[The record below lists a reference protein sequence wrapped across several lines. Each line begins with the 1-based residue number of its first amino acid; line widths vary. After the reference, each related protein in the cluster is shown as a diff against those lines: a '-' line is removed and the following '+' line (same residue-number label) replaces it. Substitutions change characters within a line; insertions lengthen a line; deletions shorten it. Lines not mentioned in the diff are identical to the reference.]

1 MWKIPEFILII
12 IDILSVLLFILIYY
26 KIYKNFNYVENYHE
40 FFIILESKEKKFIEY
55 YPKILFSSKNE
66 QIPKKQ
72 FKLNKYDFFCYCRN
86 NTNYRIYDKN
96 LCLTSKECNP
106 NFQTSKESCELINL
120 EIWNEKNINNN
131 KQKYVFFQGI
141 KNSTGECDTIFK
153 YKKCGFLIDL
163 NTSFCIKEN
172 ELCPF
177 DNNNTTFFL
186 SNLSSDIIMLY
197 EGKNIQIYNNI
208 EINDLFLDIYN
219 KNNKS
224 INYEII
230 DYSNIYKI
238 IYDNNIPYF
247 KEIIKE
253 NLKNITIELGL
264 LKIKNSDIKL
274 DQNLLKEKAK
284 IYQTNPFYYFSLFF
298 FVFIIIFTIINI
310 IIFKHAQ
317 EEHINKTDE
326 KSLEEYFG
334 ALIGK
339 SIIGVI
345 LIAMEIYLYYDT
357 KSKLDKE
364 YIFNDEYYI
373 YLQSIKRKIIYLLL
387 LIPLSESNLI
397 MIMIQRIKCD
407 CFTKKEF
414 KFIEIK

>member
-96 LCLTSKECNP
+96 LCLISKECNQ
-106 NFQTSKESCELINL
+106 NFETSKESSELINI
-120 EIWNEKNINNN
+120 EIWNEKIINNN
-131 KQKYVFFQGI
+131 KQKYVFYQGI
-141 KNSTGECDTIFK
+141 KNSTGECDKIFN

-197 EGKNIQIYNNI
+197 ENKNIKIYNNI
-208 EINDLFLDIYN
+208 KIKDLFLDLYN

-230 DYSNIYKI
+230 DYSNIFKI
-238 IYDNNIPYF
+238 IYDNNIF
-247 KEIIKE
+247 LI
-253 NLKNITIELGL
+253 LK
-264 LKIKNSDIKL
+264 K
-274 DQNLLKEKAK
+274 
-284 IYQTNPFYYFSLFF
+284 
-298 FVFIIIFTIINI
+298 
-310 IIFKHAQ
+310 
-317 EEHINKTDE
+317 
-326 KSLEEYFG
+326 
-334 ALIGK
+334 
-339 SIIGVI
+339 
-345 LIAMEIYLYYDT
+345 
-357 KSKLDKE
+357 
-364 YIFNDEYYI
+364 
-373 YLQSIKRKIIYLLL
+373 
-387 LIPLSESNLI
+387 
-397 MIMIQRIKCD
+397 
-407 CFTKKEF
+407 
-414 KFIEIK
+414 